1 MSALARR
8 TFLGGCCCSALAL
21 AACGATVN
29 APEGRVSPGYRPAR
43 SSEEADL
50 WAAVDRAEADIRGSR
65 FRIQDPALNA
75 YLHDIAC
82 RLASDH
88 CSDIR
93 VYLLRSPYFNATMAP
108 NGMMEVWSGLLLRT
122 QNEAQLAA
130 VIGHELGHYLERHTL
145 QRWRDAKSKSDF
157 ATFVSIGLAAA
168 GGGAAANLPSLLAI
182 ASIYSFSRDQEREA
196 DSIGFDLM
204 TKAGYRPIEAAR
216 VWEQIVA
223 EDAASKD
230 RKERSIFLAS
240 HPAPEE
246 RMATLREKAQ
256 ALTGASEDVFA
267 DRYRDEL
274 LSVRATLFQDELL
287 LRQPDRSLALLD
299 IMLKVTKENG
309 EIAYFAGEIYRL
321 RDESGDG
328 ARSRDALER
337 AITYADCPPD
347 AYRSLGL
354 IHLKAGERDLARQA
368 FQRYLALKPDAAD
381 KAMIATYL

>member
-1 MSALARR
+1 MTALARR

-21 AACGATVN
+21 AACGAPVN

-50 WAAVDRAEADIRGSR
+50 WATVDMAEADVRGSR
-65 FRIQDPALNA
+65 FRIQDPAVNA
-75 YLHDIAC
+75 YLHDVAC
-82 RLASDH
+82 RLASGY
-88 CSDIR
+88 CSDVR

-108 NGMMEVWSGLLLRT
+108 NGMMAVWSGLLLRT

-157 ATFVSIGLAAA
+157 AAFISIGLAAA
-168 GGGAAANLPSLLAI
+168 GGSAAANLPSLLAG

-196 DSIGFDLM
+196 DAIGFDLM

-216 VWEQIVA
+216 VWEQIIA
-223 EDAASKD
+223 EDAANKD
-230 RKERSIFLAS
+230 RKQRSIFLAS

-256 ALTGASEDVFA
+256 AFDNASEDVFA
-267 DRYRDEL
+267 DRYRDQL
-274 LSVRATLFQDELL
+274 RTVRVMLFQDELL
-287 LRQPDRSLALLD
+287 LRQPDRSIALLD
-299 IMLKVTKENG
+299 IMLKAMKEDG
-309 EIAYFAGEIYRL
+309 EIAYFAGEIYRM
-321 RDESGDG
+321 RDDSGDG
-328 ARSRDALER
+328 ARARDALER

-354 IHLKAGERDLARQA
+354 LHLKAGERDDARKA
-368 FQRYLALKPDAAD
+368 FQRYLALKPDAGD
-381 KAMIATYL
+381 RAMIESYL